1 MKVLDLTMQLDVDR
15 PADAVWSFV
24 AENFFANHPKWDPAI
39 VEMRKLTAGGM
50 GEGTEGVEVRRF
62 GGKQE
67 AAFVVREFR
76 PATRFSFDNTSGP
89 FELKRSY
96 SFHPSNGRTRIEFRF
111 IMAPKGVMRLL
122 FPLLRTVIAGQVR
135 TNIGRLA
142 ELLGRTG

>member
-1 MKVLDLTMQLDVDR
+1 MRALDLTLQLNVDR

-39 VEMRKLTAGGM
+39 VEMRQLTAGGM
-50 GEGTEGVEVRRF
+50 GEGTQGVEVRRF

-76 PATRFSFDNTSGP
+76 PTSRFSFDNTSGP

-96 SFHPSNGRTRIEFRF
+96 SFQPANGSTRIEFRF
-111 IMAPKGVMRLL
+111 IMAPKGVMKLF
-122 FPLLRTVIAGQVR
+122 FPLLRGMIAGQVR
-135 TNIGRLA
+135 ANIGRLTD
-142 ELLGRTG
+142 LLGRAG